1 MIQRKTCLGGIAAAA
16 ALLLAVTGCGKS
28 YPAKNAAQKA
38 ETSAASE
45 STEAADAE
53 SRPTVEQA
61 DFQLKP
67 YAMDGIGCAVE
78 VPDTFTTG
86 SGNSAVSGRLSF
98 DGTESDDAIVVAAY
112 DAQPEEEF
120 NQFQEDD
127 LFELINF
134 STTLPQ
140 LQYFRETEIAHAE
153 NMPCKA
159 FVGETLGTIAG
170 EDTYVTI
177 LAVNCPAQDKMYVFS
192 MRDKTGEFQNYRDQ
206 LADHIYLNETGYVVE
221 NDQLADAPEPEPL
234 SYSNDTIGYQIDLP
248 EKWERVTDTSHF
260 YGLESLASQYDGYD
274 LFMNRDRDYAIV
286 AAKSMTVSNTE
297 FYAAMEQYKSM
308 WTGAGGNELVTSKEC
323 TVWGYAAYQLVIN
336 HTAGADP
343 TTSVT
348 WLINKTGDQ
357 SKWLLVRYCYREASA
372 AEFADTLI
380 NSIHLQ

>member
-1 MIQRKTCLGGIAAAA
+1 M
-16 ALLLAVTGCGKS
+16 
-28 YPAKNAAQKA
+28 
-38 ETSAASE
+38 
-45 STEAADAE
+45 
-53 SRPTVEQA
+53 
-61 DFQLKP
+61 
-67 YAMDGIGCAVE
+67 
-78 VPDTFTTG
+78 
-86 SGNSAVSGRLSF
+86 
-98 DGTESDDAIVVAAY
+98 
-112 DAQPEEEF
+112 
-120 NQFQEDD
+120 
-127 LFELINF
+127 
-134 STTLPQ
+134 
-140 LQYFRETEIAHAE
+140 
-153 NMPCKA
+153 
-159 FVGETLGTIAG
+159 GETLGTIAG

-286 AAKSMTVSNTE
+286 AAKSMTVSDTE

-308 WTGAGGNELVTSKEC
+308 WTDAGGNELVTSKEC

-357 SKWLLVRYCYREASA
+357 SKWLLVRYCYREDSA